1 MKAWFNK
8 QSKVVQIVLLL
19 IPFVN
24 WIVELFIRWPEFL
37 KKKEEPIKLIVA
49 LVATFPTG
57 NILGW
62 VDLAWTFFYGHLILA
77 E

>member
-8 QSKVVQIVLLL
+8 QSRVVQIILLL

-24 WIVELFIRWPEFL
+24 WVVELCVRWPDFL
-37 KKKEEPIKLIVA
+37 EKKDPLKLVVA
-49 LVATFPTG
+49 IIATFPTG

-62 VDLAWTFFYGHLILA
+62 VDLVWCLVYKHLILA
-77 E
+77 K

>member
-8 QSKVVQIVLLL
+8 QSRLVQIILLL

-24 WIVELFIRWPEFL
+24 WVVELCVRWPDFL
-37 KKKEEPIKLIVA
+37 EKKDPIKLVVA
-49 LVATFPTG
+49 IIATVG
-57 NILGW
+57 GYVLGW
-62 VDLAWTFFYGHLILA
+62 VDLVWCLVYKHLIFA